1 MRMVMVHLRSSKVL
15 IQALGKTE
23 GFGVWVVYGP
33 VAISTLTDPQLGNL
47 IVDTFKH
54 SIAGIK
60 HPSKD
65 QWPFVLTP
73 LLEAAGVKTQSAFR
87 RGLKTIKLQEI
98 AGNCS
103 LEPSIRGDEQPEKTR
118 HCKLE
123 PDELL
128 KTVLETFHDAE
139 YCASR

>member
-1 MRMVMVHLRSSKVL
+1 M
-15 IQALGKTE
+15 GKTE

-33 VAISTLTDPQLGNL
+33 VGKSTLTDPQLGNL

-98 AGNCS
+98 DGNCS